1 MDITP
6 RFIRFRDAPAY
17 LGMDRNRF
25 NKEVRHLLTEIPIG
39 EHGVAFDRLDLDKWA
54 DNYKQRNGR
63 PGAVKG
69 EQQWEQKECRASVK
83 GTGSGISRNRSGA
96 SVSFAKALEH
106 VTTKKPNAT

>member
-1 MDITP
+1 MIITP

-25 NKEVRHLLTEIPIG
+25 NKDVRPLLTEIPIG
-39 EHGVAFDRLDLDKWA
+39 EHGVAFDRLDLDQWA

-69 EQQWEQKECRASVK
+69 EQQWEQNEHQVSGK
-83 GTGSGISRNRSGA
+83 GTRSGTSRSRSGA
-96 SVSFAKALEH
+96 TVSFAKALEH
-106 VTTKKPNAT
+106 VTMRKPNAT